1 MKNICL
7 YFQLHQP
14 VRLRRYRFFDI
25 GKDHYY
31 YDDYLNES
39 TLTRL
44 AKNSYLPAN
53 ELLLELI
60 AKHPGQFFVSFSI
73 SGTTLDQLK
82 LYCPEVIDSFK
93 QLADTGQVEFLAETN
108 AHSLVSLKDPDEFKK
123 QVALHAE
130 EIERVFGQTPSVFRN
145 SELIYSDLLGADIAQ
160 MGFKA
165 VLAEGA
171 KQVLGWKSPNFLYC
185 NAIEP
190 RLKVL
195 LKNFVLSD
203 DIAFKFGN
211 KNWSEWPL
219 TAEKYMHWLQNLSP
233 KEELVN
239 LFMNY
244 ETLGENQRKET
255 GIFEFFKAFV
265 ELTIQQSHF
274 KFTTPSNAAAS
285 LQPVSAAHV
294 PLPTSW
300 ADEERDLS
308 AWLGNE
314 MQNEAIDKLYQL
326 IPIVNQCQ
334 DEALL
339 KDWQYLQASDH
350 FYFMSTKFF
359 SSGISK
365 VYQNPYDTPYDAFIN
380 YMNILSDF
388 TIRLKDSVYKN
399 KQESLTDKLRQELL
413 EKESIIKELK
423 KELQNRKDITTKPK
437 NTTTKE
443 PIKKKTTSTKTK
455 K

>member
-44 AKNSYLPAN
+44 AINSYLPAN
-53 ELLLELI
+53 KMLLELI
-60 AKHPGQFFVSFSI
+60 TKHPGQFFVSFSI

-108 AHSLVSLKDPDEFKK
+108 AHSLVSLRDPEEFKK
-123 QVALHAE
+123 QVNQHIL
-130 EIERVFGQTPSVFRN
+130 EIERLFGQTPTAFRN
-145 SELIYSDLLGADIAQ
+145 SELIYSDMLGADIAQ

-211 KNWSEWPL
+211 RSWSEWPL
-219 TAEKYMHWLQNLSP
+219 TAEKYLHWLQNLAP

-255 GIFEFFKAFV
+255 GIFDFFKALV
-265 ELTIQQSHF
+265 ELTIQQDHINFS
-274 KFTTPSNAAAS
+274 TPSRVAAS
-285 LQPVSAAHV
+285 LQPISAAHV
-294 PLPTSW
+294 PQPTSW

-326 IPIVNQCQ
+326 TPIINQCQ

-350 FYFMSTKFF
+350 FYYMSTKFF

-388 TIRLKDSVYKN
+388 TIQLKKSVYEN
-399 KQESLTDKLRQELL
+399 EQESLTDKLRQELL
-413 EKESIIKELK
+413 KKDDIIKELQ
-423 KELQNRKDITTKPK
+423 KELQKKKDITPKPTKVE
-437 NTTTKE
+437 KE
-443 PIKKKTTSTKTK
+443 PAKKKSIAAK

>member
-1 MKNICL
+1 MRNICL

-53 ELLLELI
+53 QLLLKMI
-60 AKHPGQFFVSFSI
+60 KRHPNKFYVSFSI

-82 LYCPEVIDSFK
+82 LYSPEVIESFK
-93 QLADTGQVEFLAETN
+93 QLAQTGQVEFLAETN
-108 AHSLVSLKDPDEFKK
+108 AHSLVSLKDPEEFKR
-123 QVALHAE
+123 QVMQHAR
-130 EIERVFGQTPSVFRN
+130 EIERLFGQSPMAFRN
-145 SELIYSDLLGADIAQ
+145 TELIYSDMLGADIAQ

-211 KNWSEWPL
+211 RNWNEWPL
-219 TAEKYMHWLQNLSP
+219 TAEKYIDWLKNLSP

-239 LFMNY
+239 LYMNY
-244 ETLGENQRKET
+244 ETLGENQKKES
-255 GIFEFFKAFV
+255 GIFDFFEALIHKS
-265 ELTIQQSHF
+265 IQQEGFIFS
-274 KFTTPSNAAAS
+274 TPSKIAS
-285 LQPVSAAHV
+285 TLQPVSAAHV
-294 PLPTSW
+294 QQPTSW

-326 IPIVNQCQ
+326 LPLIGQCQ
-334 DEALL
+334 DEELL

-350 FYFMSTKFF
+350 FYYMSTKFF

-380 YMNILSDF
+380 YMNVLSDY
-388 TIRLKDSVYKN
+388 TIQLKKAVYQN
-399 KQESLTDKLRQELL
+399 EEESLTVKLKQEILEKDGIIREL
-413 EKESIIKELK
+413 EKELQTK
-423 KELQNRKDITTKPK
+423 KNVTAKTKTTKG
-437 NTTTKE
+437 KE
-443 PIKKKTTSTKTK
+443 APEKKRPVAK
-455 K
+455 KIE

>member
-44 AKNSYLPAN
+44 AINSYLPAN
-53 ELLLELI
+53 KMLLELI
-60 AKHPGQFFVSFSI
+60 TKHPGQFFVSFSI

-108 AHSLVSLKDPDEFKK
+108 AHSLVSLRDPEEFKK
-123 QVALHAE
+123 QVNQHIL
-130 EIERVFGQTPSVFRN
+130 EIERLFGQTPTAFRN
-145 SELIYSDLLGADIAQ
+145 SELIYSDMLGADIAQ

-211 KNWSEWPL
+211 RSWSEWPL
-219 TAEKYMHWLQNLSP
+219 TAEKYLHWLQNLAP

-255 GIFEFFKAFV
+255 GIFDFFKALV
-265 ELTIQQSHF
+265 ELTIQQDHINFS
-274 KFTTPSNAAAS
+274 TPSRVAAS
-285 LQPVSAAHV
+285 LQPISAAHV
-294 PLPTSW
+294 PQPTSW

-326 IPIVNQCQ
+326 TPIINQCQ

-350 FYFMSTKFF
+350 FYYMSTKFF

-388 TIRLKDSVYKN
+388 TIQLKKSVYEN
-399 KQESLTDKLRQELL
+399 EQESLTDKLRQELL
-413 EKESIIKELK
+413 KKDDIIKELQ
-423 KELQNRKDITTKPK
+423 KELQKKKDITPK
-437 NTTTKE
+437 TPKVEKE
-443 PIKKKTTSTKTK
+443 PAKKKSIAAK